1 MLRVQRYDLE
11 VMYTRG
17 KLPIAADTLSRATDR
32 SKSEKDLVI
41 EKEVSLYVDMV
52 IQCLPI
58 SEPRLA
64 EIKSKTSQ
72 DETCKMLQKVI
83 LEGWPAR
90 KSDCDPCLMEYW
102 NVRNELS
109 VQDGIIFKGLNVV
122 IPTKMRKSVLTKIH
136 EGHLGIEKCRRRARS
151 LLYWPGLN
159 SSITEM
165 INKCSTCLMF
175 SANQPAE
182 DLQPHD
188 LPVHPWQKVGADI
201 FTHSG
206 KDYLVACDYFLNY
219 IEVTQ
224 LSRSTSLAVVSAMKS
239 IFARHG
245 TVDVLITDNGHN
257 LPVLS
262 SKSLLKTG
270 KLCIRH
276 QARTTQNLT
285 DWLKVL

>member
-1 MLRVQRYDLE
+1 
-11 VMYTRG
+11 
-17 KLPIAADTLSRATDR
+17 
-32 SKSEKDLVI
+32 
-41 EKEVSLYVDMV
+41 
-52 IQCLPI
+52 
-58 SEPRLA
+58 
-64 EIKSKTSQ
+64 
-72 DETCKMLQKVI
+72 
-83 LEGWPAR
+83 
-90 KSDCDPCLMEYW
+90 
-102 NVRNELS
+102 
-109 VQDGIIFKGLNVV
+109 
-122 IPTKMRKSVLTKIH
+122 
-136 EGHLGIEKCRRRARS
+136 
-151 LLYWPGLN
+151 
-159 SSITEM
+159 
-165 INKCSTCLMF
+165 MF
-175 SANQPAE
+175 SANQLAE

-206 KDYLVACDYFLNY
+206 KDYLVACDYFSNY

-262 SKSLLKTG
+262 SNSLLKTG